1 MNQELQTNSYDII
14 HALGDLNHRFAGKKV
29 LLTGAAGFLGCQF
42 VNYFKTLNEQDLLND
57 PCHLFAWDNY
67 IRGIPLWLKNLKDD
81 PSLTIQEKDII
92 YDKNYPEPD
101 FIIHAAS
108 IASPVFYR
116 KYPIETIEAN
126 IFGLKNLLD
135 YCKKAKIEGFLF
147 FSTSEIYGD
156 PDSENIP
163 TGEEYRGNV
172 SCTGPRAC
180 YDESKRLGETLC
192 VNYFNIY
199 NIPVKIVRP
208 FNNYGPGLKIDDTR
222 VISDFF
228 NNVINNND
236 ITIHSN
242 GKATRTFCYISDAIE
257 GYLRVLLSEFNGH
270 SFNIGTDSPEVSIEE
285 LAKLII
291 GISGKKLKIKFQP
304 NPDRNYLIDNPQRR
318 CPLIDKAKNLV
329 NYHPKV
335 SLESGLKK
343 TYRFYLAELEE

>member
-1 MNQELQTNSYDII
+1 M
-14 HALGDLNHRFAGKKV
+14 
-29 LLTGAAGFLGCQF
+29 
-42 VNYFKTLNEQDLLND
+42 
-57 PCHLFAWDNY
+57 
-67 IRGIPLWLKNLKDD
+67 
-81 PSLTIQEKDII
+81 
-92 YDKNYPEPD
+92 
-101 FIIHAAS
+101 
-108 IASPVFYR
+108 
-116 KYPIETIEAN
+116 
-126 IFGLKNLLD
+126 D
-135 YCKKAKIEGFLF
+135 YCIKSKVEGFLF

-156 PDSENIP
+156 PNPENIP

-192 VNYFNIY
+192 VNYFDIY

-270 SFNIGTDSPEVSIEE
+270 SFNIGTDSPEISMEE
-285 LAKLII
+285 LAKKII
-291 GISGKKLKIKFQP
+291 DISGKKLKIKFQQ
-304 NPDRNYLIDNPQRR
+304 NPDRKYLIDNPQRR
-318 CPLIDKAKNLV
+318 CPLIDKAKSLV

-335 SLESGLKK
+335 SLESGLEK
-343 TYRFYLAELEE
+343 TYRFYLTELEE